1 MPKDWDYHKAE
12 IERLYMVER
21 RPLKD
26 VRNILKTQFA
36 FDAS

>member
-1 MPKDWDYHKAE
+1 MPKDWDHHKAE

-21 RPLKD
+21 LSLKD
-26 VRNILKTQFA
+26 VRNALKTQFA

>member
-1 MPKDWDYHKAE
+1 MPKDWDNHKAE
-12 IERLYMVER
+12 IERLYMVEG
-21 RPLKD
+21 RPLKY

>member
-1 MPKDWDYHKAE
+1 MPKDWELHKAE

-21 RPLKD
+21 RPLND
-26 VRNILKTQFA
+26 VRKILKNQFA

>member
-1 MPKDWDYHKAE
+1 MPKDWDQHKVE

-26 VRNILKTQFA
+26 VRNILRTQFA